1 MSGFNSDTAAAA
13 DLGVI
18 TPRAV
23 DGGQGWNWIAQG
35 WDLFAKNPGIWIVNF
50 ILLVIISMALGLVPV
65 LGHIAN
71 QLLYPVLIAG
81 LMLGCRALQRG
92 EPFEVAHLFAGFQTN
107 TAQLVM
113 LGLFTLIAWV
123 LILAVVL
130 GLLFVLGGGAIISA
144 IVGGSVAG
152 AVAGAAIMLMLL
164 GLLVMMLLF
173 IPVAMAVWFA
183 PCLIV
188 FHNLQAID
196 AMKLSFDA
204 CMKNMVPFLI
214 YGLVM
219 FIFCILATIPLGL
232 GWLVLAPVGIATIYT
247 GYRDIFS
254 EA

>member
-1 MSGFNSDTAAAA
+1 MSGFNSEVPAAA
-13 DLGVI
+13 DVEVI
-18 TPRAV
+18 APRAV
-23 DGGQGWNWIAQG
+23 EGGQGWTWIAQG
-35 WDLFAKNPGIWIVNF
+35 WDLFAKNPGIWIVNV
-50 ILLVIISMALGLVPV
+50 ILLLIISTALGVVPV
-65 LGHIAN
+65 LGHIAS
-71 QLLYPVLIAG
+71 QLMYPVLIAG

-92 EPFEVAHLFAGFQTN
+92 EPFEVAHLFAGFQNN

-113 LGLFTLIAWV
+113 LGLFTLIAWL
-123 LILAVVL
+123 LIFAVVA

-204 CMKNMVPFLI
+204 CLKNMIPFLV

-254 EA
+254 DT

>member
-1 MSGFNSDTAAAA
+1 MSEFNSDAAA
-13 DLGVI
+13 DAGVGVI
-18 TPRAV
+18 APRAV

-35 WDLFAKNPGIWIVNF
+35 WDLFAKNPGIWIVNV
-50 ILLVIISMALGLVPV
+50 ILLLIISTALGIVPIV
-65 LGHIAN
+65 GHIAS
-71 QLLYPVLIAG
+71 QLLYPVLVGG
-81 LMLGCRALQRG
+81 LMLGCRALQKD

-107 TAQLVM
+107 SAQLVM
-113 LGLFTLIAWV
+113 LGLFTLIAWL
-123 LILAVVL
+123 LIFAVVA

-144 IVGGSVAG
+144 IVGGSVAA

-232 GWLVLAPVGIATIYT
+232 GWLMLAPVGVATIYT
-247 GYRDIFS
+247 AYRDIFA